1 MKITNRIPFT
11 LADYESG
18 KYRVVTRNNCD
29 ARIICKDRMNKYP
42 IIALIK
48 NTDSDEFP
56 SSYLLNGKYRE
67 DRDDDADLLL
77 EEIAFEDGDIVTSDA
92 NCRIGIIGL
101 NNCYYAI
108 LYSSGTLRYGS
119 HCYLFKPRLATEE
132 EKQRLFNA
140 LAKDGMRWNSEKKL
154 IEYIEEECELKPFDK
169 VLVRNNN
176 AFWSADIF
184 GEYIPNKGYMCTS
197 KFIWEDCI
205 PYKGNE
211 KLLGTD
217 NNPLL

>member
-29 ARIICKDRMNKYP
+29 ARIICKDRINKYP

-48 NTDSDEFP
+48 DS
-56 SSYLLNGKYRE
+56 
-67 DRDDDADLLL
+67 DADLFL

-197 KFIWEDCI
+197 KFIWDECV
-205 PYKGNE
+205 PYEGNE
-211 KLLGTD
+211 KLLGTT
-217 NNPLL
+217 NSK